1 MNKTKKGTLVLVGGA
16 EDKQYSKIV
25 LQTIH
30 NLNNAQNVLIIPTAS
45 RYGVELGN
53 EYKAIFEQFGATNA
67 SVLDINHRAAVDKI
81 ENLNALAQADL
92 VFMTG
97 GDQVKLAEVFN
108 RTAFLRLLKER
119 HQNEN
124 LNIAGTSAGAAVT
137 STILIYDGD
146 DFGFYKGSVKD
157 DIGFGLMP
165 LATVDTHFMER
176 NRIPRLVQFLA
187 SGKSKR
193 GIGISEDTAAF
204 VFPNN
209 TIQIVG
215 SGVVVM
221 IDATN
226 MDYTNYHEITDN
238 QYIATSGIK
247 ISFLV
252 HGSKF
257 DLTKWKVLP

>member
-16 EDKQYSKIV
+16 EDKQYSKVV

-30 NLNNAQNVLIIPTAS
+30 NLNNAQNILIIPTAS

-53 EYKAIFEQFGATNA
+53 EYKTIFEQFGAA
-67 SVLDINHRAAVDKI
+67 GISVLDINHRATVDKL

-97 GDQVKLAEVFN
+97 GDQVKLAEIFN

-157 DIGFGLMP
+157 DTGFGLMP

-215 SGVVVM
+215 SGVVVL